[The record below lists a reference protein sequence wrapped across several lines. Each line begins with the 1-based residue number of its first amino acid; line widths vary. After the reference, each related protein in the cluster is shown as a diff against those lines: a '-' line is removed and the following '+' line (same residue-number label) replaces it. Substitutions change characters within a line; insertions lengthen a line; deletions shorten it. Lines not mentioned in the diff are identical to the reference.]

1 MIRRFF
7 LSVVFVCL
15 GQYIFG
21 QVSASYNVDGAVEKE
36 QYRSHVNLEAVGSGT
51 SVVYATNEVDLN
63 LTAVRINKTSGE
75 YNKPERRERGI
86 NSGILADGGSKV
98 LMERCE
104 VNTHVSYA
112 DAIAAYGD
120 NTSIKV
126 QDGYV
131 RVTRSG
137 SAGANVINGAKIRFE
152 KTELTT
158 SSGQSPVMIA
168 SKGGVLE
175 AVETLGGSSGVGS
188 PLFLSNGEL
197 TAEKCRMTA
206 SRWAIA
212 QVDGGHITLNANE
225 LVSRS
230 FCGVMVYSTGNT
242 VNSGVAELNKNKIQ
256 VNEGPLFYV
265 TNANGEIHVSHNSFS
280 QKDNDVLVAKAD
292 DWGAKGQNGGH
303 AVLFVQ
309 SQSLSGNVWADSIS
323 SVKVVLNKKGALSG
337 AVNSEGNM
345 VAEHRMVIGAG
356 GKWSVKKDS
365 YLNSIEFEQPLNKGL
380 KQLKGKHTVYYDP
393 SDPVNAPLEGKE
405 HKIGGGGKLK
415 PLNK

>member
-1 MIRRFF
+1 MIRRLFS
-7 LSVVFVCL
+7 SVVFVCL
-15 GQYIFG
+15 CQFMSGQI
-21 QVSASYNVDGAVEKE
+21 SASYIVDGAVEKE
-36 QYRSHVNLEAVGSGT
+36 QYRSHVNLESVGSGN

-63 LTAVRINKTSGE
+63 LTAVRMNKTSGE

-137 SAGANVINGAKIRFE
+137 SAGANVINGANLRFE
-152 KTELTT
+152 RTELTT

-168 SKGGVLE
+168 SKGGKLE
-175 AVETLGGSSGVGS
+175 AFETLGGSSGVGS

-197 TAEKCRMTA
+197 IAEKCRMSA
-206 SRWAIA
+206 SKWALA
-212 QVDGGHITLNANE
+212 QVDGGHITLKSNQ
-225 LVSRS
+225 LVTGS
-230 FCGVMVYSTGNT
+230 FCGVMVYSTGNA
-242 VNSGVAELNKNKIQ
+242 VNSGVVELSKNKIQ

-265 TNANGEIHVSHNSFS
+265 TNANGEIYVNNNSFT
-280 QKDNDVLVAKAD
+280 QKDKDVLVARAD
-292 DWGAKGQNGGH
+292 DWGVKGRNGGH
-303 AVLFVQ
+303 AVLVVQ

-323 SVKVVLNKKGALSG
+323 SAKVILKKKGSLSG

-345 VAEHRMVIGAG
+345 AAEHRMVIGSG
-356 GKWSVKKDS
+356 GTWTVKKDS

-393 SDPVNAPLEGKE
+393 TDPLNAPLEGKE
-405 HKIGGGGKLK
+405 HKIGGGGILK
-415 PLNK
+415 PLK